1 MSRILILSN
10 GHGEDLSGSLLAREL
25 IQNGNLVHALPI
37 VGKGVYYKKEK
48 ISIIGKTREFRTGG
62 IGYNSLKGR
71 LFEIFRGELVYFL
84 QKLYLSYK
92 VRKKYDFFLVVG
104 DIVPVFFAWI
114 AKKDFFTYLVAYSS
128 HYEGRLKMPWPC
140 RFFLTSK
147 NSKSIYTRDLM
158 TAEDLTFQLNKK
170 VSFLGN
176 PFMDKFSL
184 IDENLKNSQ
193 FNIGL
198 FPGSRYPESL
208 DNFSLILDLLE
219 KISNIK
225 YFENIEF
232 NFAFV
237 DSLSAEKI
245 KQILHKR
252 GWLHLD
258 ENPNNEYLT
267 FGFQSIKVNFI
278 WNLFEEILFKSKFVI
293 SMAGTASEQA
303 IGLAKPV
310 VQIEGKGPQ
319 FTKSFAEAQRRLL
332 GKYVFCASNFK
343 DREDQI
349 NQTINLILKLMYF
362 IKIDKQFLVSCYKNA
377 KLRLG
382 GFNSCIRIVDDLTCF
397 MEK

>member
-1 MSRILILSN
+1 
-10 GHGEDLSGSLLAREL
+10 
-25 IQNGNLVHALPI
+25 
-37 VGKGVYYKKEK
+37 
-48 ISIIGKTREFRTGG
+48 
-62 IGYNSLKGR
+62 
-71 LFEIFRGELVYFL
+71 
-84 QKLYLSYK
+84 
-92 VRKKYDFFLVVG
+92 
-104 DIVPVFFAWI
+104 
-114 AKKDFFTYLVAYSS
+114 
-128 HYEGRLKMPWPC
+128 
-140 RFFLTSK
+140 
-147 NSKSIYTRDLM
+147 M
-158 TAEDLTFQLNKK
+158 TAEDLTLQLNKK

-245 KQILHKR
+245 RQILHKR